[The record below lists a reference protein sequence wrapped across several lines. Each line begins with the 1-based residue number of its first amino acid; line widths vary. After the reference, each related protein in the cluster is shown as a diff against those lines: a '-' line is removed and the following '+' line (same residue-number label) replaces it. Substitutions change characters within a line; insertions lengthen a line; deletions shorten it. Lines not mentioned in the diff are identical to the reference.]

1 MILYLKKNTL
11 TFKLI
16 LGLFSFLVFLIF
28 VPTIIKYQGNKFIY
42 IIFSILFNSLI
53 FNILLRKT
61 TFYEIF
67 FGVLLWMG
75 FWFKFS
81 IFESSIYKSYTI
93 FDGRALCDF
102 NQNNFDQVLII
113 SSIGCLG
120 YFFGIFFSSFLKEKK
135 YKYFLLD
142 KTLINK
148 NLFYLIFFLYIA
160 FFFIII
166 FLNINFDFYRKGLR
180 ATNTFFHFE
189 SILFP
194 YLYNIGFGA
203 ILCFVIFNLH
213 LLSQKNKYIILFL
226 LCVEGFLT
234 NTSMLSRNMILYS
247 SSIFLGYLFL
257 LINDKRKMEVKNY
270 FIISSLTLIIVFF
283 ASILLTNKLR
293 SNEYLI
299 DKNNNLINQN
309 FECKIDQKIKTKNS
323 PEILDLI
330 LTRSIGIE
338 GIITTFSNKNIL
350 NFNLLKKSFEE
361 TGEEK
366 QSFYEQNFLS
376 NQKRFKYYKD
386 SNQVILPG
394 IFGYFYF
401 SGSAFFLFF
410 GIFIVSLLFILY
422 EKIIKIY
429 TQNTVL
435 ASFIS
440 FVIVWRLIN
449 FGYLVTNTLN
459 FVIAI
464 IGTTLIIIFL
474 QKIIVYYKE

>member
-1 MILYLKKNTL
+1 
-11 TFKLI
+11 
-16 LGLFSFLVFLIF
+16 
-28 VPTIIKYQGNKFIY
+28 
-42 IIFSILFNSLI
+42 
-53 FNILLRKT
+53 
-61 TFYEIF
+61 
-67 FGVLLWMG
+67 
-75 FWFKFS
+75 
-81 IFESSIYKSYTI
+81 
-93 FDGRALCDF
+93 
-102 NQNNFDQVLII
+102 
-113 SSIGCLG
+113 
-120 YFFGIFFSSFLKEKK
+120 
-135 YKYFLLD
+135 
-142 KTLINK
+142 
-148 NLFYLIFFLYIA
+148 
-160 FFFIII
+160 
-166 FLNINFDFYRKGLR
+166 
-180 ATNTFFHFE
+180 
-189 SILFP
+189 
-194 YLYNIGFGA
+194 
-203 ILCFVIFNLH
+203 
-213 LLSQKNKYIILFL
+213 
-226 LCVEGFLT
+226 
-234 NTSMLSRNMILYS
+234 MILYS

-299 DKNNNLINQN
+299 DKNKNLINQN

-429 TQNTVL
+429 TQKL
-435 ASFIS
+435 
-440 FVIVWRLIN
+440 
-449 FGYLVTNTLN
+449 Y
-459 FVIAI
+459 
-464 IGTTLIIIFL
+464 
-474 QKIIVYYKE
+474 